1 MHTMLALQQLHA
13 DYGAKSSDL
22 LVSVYPFSQQKVV
35 CAKNFK
41 KGELVLVPV
50 TQLVRNKDKL
60 SPGDIKAG
68 MHKGVFGG
76 NFNLTLCPMR
86 SFKAPDKPDKE
97 GTVELLHPFW
107 VVERVKHNDEA
118 NCVLKTRTVTVTT
131 SAITARTM
139 ELDLPVL
146 ENSKLVKSGD
156 ELKLFVGKAWM

>member
-13 DYGAKSSDL
+13 DYGAKSSDVK
-22 LVSVYPFSQQKVV
+22 VSVYPITQQKVV
-35 CAKNFK
+35 CAKSFK

-50 TQLVRNKDKL
+50 TQQVRIKDKL

-76 NFNLTLCPMR
+76 DFNLTLCPMR
-86 SFKAPDKPDKE
+86 CFRAPDKPAD

-146 ENSKLVKSGD
+146 ENSKLVKLGD
-156 ELKLFVGKAWM
+156 ELKLFVGKAWL